1 MALKKID
8 KLKNSSANRIA
19 KEKKKIS
26 QPPILLIS
34 PQNRTQ
40 LPYPRNYI
48 TRSDNSLCQ
57 IGYQR
62 YAHFSFS
69 LPPPSYIWRSNR
81 EESSPFR
88 HSISATRAR
97 RDAVL
102 PPPESSLLHPLRYP
116 FLLLLSSLGSPVD
129 KGGWITGGE
138 ETISRGAS
146 VRSAHV
152 SLVDNAKPARVH
164 NKLLAKLTVLFVTPE
179 NEISC
184 FEAEATWSGK
194 EGKESGR
201 NKDIL
206 WIFRFRFFLHD
217 WLNFDEKKMEDY
229 YSFSFS
235 FYSYIFFF
243 LDCKLDCFLWLWL
256 YVDYTIRYDTIK
268 MQIRGIKYLK
278 IFRNVLEIERSRNW
292 K

>member
-1 MALKKID
+1 MINWKILLQIVSQ
-8 KLKNSSANRIA
+8 K
-19 KEKKKIS
+19 KKKIS

-116 FLLLLSSLGSPVD
+116 FLLLLSSLGSSVD

-201 NKDIL
+201 NRDIL
-206 WIFRFRFFLHD
+206 WIFRFQFFLHD

-229 YSFSFS
+229 YSFNFS

-243 LDCKLDCFLWLWL
+243 FFWIVNVIMVICRL
-256 YVDYTIRYDTIK
+256 YYPIWHDKNADK
-268 MQIRGIKYLK
+268 
-278 IFRNVLEIERSRNW
+278 RNKVSKNIPECAWNW
-292 K
+292 KK